1 MEYRC
6 RRRCRSVYVY
16 ICSRFPLLSWVF
28 WWVAGA
34 TCLARALGTPPH
46 QWTGPVK
53 NAWWSKVGGC
63 AMLQVIAAQHKSTN
77 YVQWEFQDPKMEV
90 LYHIRPYFGGIFPYI
105 GLIYGRYLQF
115 RFLEWPLIC
124 GGFRKWGWA
133 IHFKRIFPKK
143 NHPAIGIP
151 QIKWKPPGVGFP
163 EIFSWT
169 RHLWRDLFRKSRCFH
184 HSLSPRFLTYAVIV
198 SIYIIQ

>member
-115 RFLEWPLIC
+115 RFLEWPLILVHFFC
-124 GGFRKWGWA
+124 STFFFAWRCWQSLAHQRMTTRGGHMASIWR
-133 IHFKRIFPKK
+133 
-143 NHPAIGIP
+143 
-151 QIKWKPPGVGFP
+151 
-163 EIFSWT
+163 T
-169 RHLWRDLFRKSRCFH
+169 LWW
-184 HSLSPRFLTYAVIV
+184 
-198 SIYIIQ
+198 